1 MITVDLV
8 LAIHDTILE
17 SEPGLKGLAD
27 FGKLESALARINN
40 WMLYENTDNIFD
52 IAALYAVAIAKAH
65 AFPDGNKRTAMV
77 TMLTYLDLQ
86 GVGIPPYHGLDDTMV
101 DVASGKLDFF
111 LLSQHLQ
118 QLVNNEENQ
127 F

>member
-1 MITVDLV
+1 MITLELV
-8 LAIHDTILE
+8 LAIHQTILE
-17 SEPGLKGLAD
+17 TEPGLKGLPNI
-27 FGKLESALARINN
+27 GKLESALARIDN

-86 GVGIPPYHGLDDTMV
+86 GIEIEPNHGLDDTMV
-101 DVASGKLDFF
+101 AVASGKIDFKQ
-111 LLSQHLQ
+111 LAQHLQ
-118 QLVNNEENQ
+118 NLC
-127 F
+127 

>member
-1 MITVDLV
+1 MISTELV
-8 LAIHDTILE
+8 LAIHQTILE
-17 SEPGLKGLAD
+17 NEPGLKGVAD
-27 FGKLESALARINN
+27 IGKLESALARIDN

-86 GVGIPPYHGLDDTMV
+86 GIEIEPNYGLDDTMV
-101 DVASGKLDFF
+101 DVASGKLNFQQ
-111 LLSQHLQ
+111 LSQHLQ
-118 QLVNNEENQ
+118 QLIQ
-127 F
+127 K

>member
-1 MITVDLV
+1 MITLELV
-8 LAIHDTILE
+8 LAIHSTILE
-17 SEPGLKGLAD
+17 TEAGLKGKPD
-27 FGKLESALARINN
+27 IGKLEGALARIDH

-86 GVGIPPYHGLDDTMV
+86 GIEIPPNHGLDDTMV
-101 DVASGKLDFF
+101 DVASGKLNFVE
-111 LLSQHLQ
+111 LSHHLQ
-118 QLVNNEENQ
+118 QLANR
-127 F
+127 

>member
-1 MITVDLV
+1 MISPELV
-8 LAIHDTILE
+8 LAIHETILE
-17 SEPGLKGLAD
+17 NEPGLKGQPDL
-27 FGKLESALARINN
+27 GKLDSALARIDN

-86 GVGIPPYHGLDDTMV
+86 GIEILPNHGLDDTMV
-101 DVASGKLDFF
+101 NVASGKLDF
-111 LLSQHLQ
+111 LQLSQHLQ
-118 QLVNNEENQ
+118 QLIKR
-127 F
+127 

>member
-1 MITVDLV
+1 MITLELV
-8 LAIHDTILE
+8 LAIHETILE
-17 SEPGLKGLAD
+17 TEPGLKGQAD
-27 FGKLESALARINN
+27 LGKLDSALARIDN

-86 GVGIPPYHGLDDTMV
+86 GVDIPPDHGLDDTMV
-101 DVASGKLDFF
+101 DVASGKLDFIA
-111 LLSQHLQ
+111 LSQHLQ
-118 QLVNNEENQ
+118 QMVN
-127 F
+127 